1 MKGRNQVSKSA
12 YFVDEE
18 DVETMGFDWGRF
30 TVTCSPE
37 VNGAVGF
44 SAGFVTMG
52 PRQGHTRHNHP
63 GAEEIIVVLSGSGEQ
78 MVEDDAGKPIV
89 RTVGPGCTIYV
100 PADRFHYTVN
110 TGDVPMKVFVV
121 YSPPGSELA
130 LRALPDFKR
139 IAPGR

>member
-1 MKGRNQVSKSA
+1 MSEPR
-12 YFVDEE
+12 YFVDEHE
-18 DVETMGFDWGRF
+18 VETMGFDWGRF

-37 VNGAVGF
+37 VTGASGL

-78 MVEDDAGKPIV
+78 MVEDAAGRPIV
-89 RTVGPGCTIYV
+89 RNVGPGCTIYV
-100 PADRFHYTVN
+100 PADRYHYTVN

-121 YSPPGSELA
+121 YSPAGSELA
-130 LRALPDFKR
+130 LRALADFRLIPAGK
-139 IAPGR
+139 

>member
-1 MKGRNQVSKSA
+1 MSKSP
-12 YFVDEE
+12 YFIEE
-18 DVETMGFDWGRF
+18 NEVETMGFDWGRF

-37 VNGAVGF
+37 VNGAKGF

-78 MVEDDAGKPIV
+78 MVEDDDGNPIV

-100 PADRFHYTVN
+100 PADRYHYTVN
-110 TGDVPMKVFVV
+110 TGAEPMKVFVV
-121 YSPPGSELA
+121 YSPPGSERA
-130 LRALPDFKR
+130 LRDLPDFR
-139 IAPGR
+139 LLPPGA

>member
-1 MKGRNQVSKSA
+1 MSGDA
-12 YFVDEE
+12 YFVDEK

-37 VNGAVGF
+37 VNGAQGF

-63 GAEEIIVVLSGSGEQ
+63 GAEEIIVVLEGSGEQ
-78 MVEDDAGKPIV
+78 MVEDEKGMPIV

-100 PADRFHYTVN
+100 PADRYHYTVN
-110 TGDVPMKVFVV
+110 TGDKPMKVFVV
-121 YSPPGSELA
+121 YSPAGSERA
-130 LRALPDFKR
+130 LRELPDFKL
-139 IAPGR
+139 IPPGK